1 MGLKR
6 SRGLT
11 PIESAY
17 RSNTG
22 SLKRFLRRFFA
33 CTADVEDIMQEAF
46 LKAYEAEHV
55 TEIKQPRAFLFKTAK
70 NLALNEQAKRRN
82 RRTDAVADLEA
93 LTVLFDVH
101 ADSRDEPETQALIQ
115 EQLVLAQ
122 SAIDELTPRVRE
134 VFELRKVY
142 GLKQREIAERL
153 GISQST
159 VEKHIAKGLT
169 DMTRLKNELKSRAG
183 SET

>member
-1 MGLKR
+1 MFG
-6 SRGLT
+6 
-11 PIESAY
+11 
-17 RSNTG
+17 
-22 SLKRFLRRFFA
+22 
-33 CTADVEDIMQEAF
+33 V
-46 LKAYEAEHV
+46 H
-55 TEIKQPRAFLFKTAK
+55 
-70 NLALNEQAKRRN
+70 
-82 RRTDAVADLEA
+82 TDS
-93 LTVLFDVH
+93 H
-101 ADSRDEPETQALIQ
+101 DEPETQALIQ